1 MERRMRKVVSSR
13 EKMSGANHFFFLGC
27 LVVSIGEMER
37 EVLGLKMVP
46 RERKRGERK
55 RELSWCFLTTRRDRN

>member
-27 LVVSIGEMER
+27 LVVSIGEMEMER

-55 RELSWCFLTTRRDRN
+55 RGERK

>member
-37 EVLGLKMVP
+37 EVLGLKMVLE
-46 RERKRGERK
+46 RERESCLGV
-55 RELSWCFLTTRRDRN
+55 F